1 MPLEAEAL
9 ATPLLQPGG
18 PAGGLRL
25 DRLRT
30 LRERVAA
37 WLVARDCLLH
47 HDALR
52 SEFPALGRHALY
64 RILVDRQS
72 GLGKRGVDALFVRA
86 GRQMARAG
94 GQPELRLRDVAAALL
109 AQRCRRWPGTH
120 PGRMAHCLDIIARE
134 IPEDL

>member
-1 MPLEAEAL
+1 MPLEAEAS

-30 LRERVAA
+30 FRERVAA

-52 SEFPALGRHALY
+52 SEFPELGRHALY
-64 RILVDRQS
+64 RTLIARQS

-86 GRQMARAG
+86 GRPMARAG
-94 GQPELRLRDVAAALL
+94 GHNEPSLRDVAAALL
-109 AQRCRRWPGTH
+109 VQRCRRWPGTH
-120 PGRMAHCLDIIARE
+120 RGRMTHCLDIIARE